1 MNQTNPTDC
10 LQNQLKNIKPYIA
23 LLLSKNP
30 KSTKN
35 EKNPAIPW
43 NKVSVSKRFKT
54 PLGDY
59 GPPEEWVVQ
68 TTKRLSP
75 PCPNLSY

>member
-10 LQNQLKNIKPYIA
+10 LHNQLKNIKPYAA

-30 KSTKN
+30 KPNKN

-43 NKVSVSKRFKT
+43 NKVSARKRFKT
-54 PLGDY
+54 PLGGD
-59 GPPEEWVVQ
+59 
-68 TTKRLSP
+68 
-75 PCPNLSY
+75 